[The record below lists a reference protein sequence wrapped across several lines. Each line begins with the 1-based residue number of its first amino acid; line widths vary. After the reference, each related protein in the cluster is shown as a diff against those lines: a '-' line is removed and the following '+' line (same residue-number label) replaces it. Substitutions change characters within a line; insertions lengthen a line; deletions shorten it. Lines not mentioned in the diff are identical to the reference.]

1 MSDTTPNYS
10 VRSQGWLRATLLVDV
25 CTIPNRSDEEH
36 CPASPSLADRRCLLR
51 GVGMIDLA
59 AFVPRLAAELAT
71 ESGSTWTNVD
81 GSMLSADIS
90 GFTALGICA
99 I

>member
-1 MSDTTPNYS
+1 
-10 VRSQGWLRATLLVDV
+10 
-25 CTIPNRSDEEH
+25 
-36 CPASPSLADRRCLLR
+36 
-51 GVGMIDLA
+51 MIDLA